1 MAVEIAITPT
11 QQTIPLRYS
20 KYGPDDSPG
29 PVGTVTSHQGRLGK
43 LGQSGLRF
51 LLWLGCYKEH

>member
-1 MAVEIAITPT
+1 MTPT